1 MSDTRGAILAAALV
15 GGLVFLA
22 PSKPVP
28 LGENDRIVVTTHES
42 VSPEGKRKR
51 WTSSE
56 RITVTPKQSTPSV
69 KTPVQKTSAPSQRT
83 TPIPRPRPPAA
94 ISRPERKAVKKQQKR
109 VAGLPSCSAVR
120 AQYDSMSLA
129 QRWSAYQSAT
139 SEQVAHGRRC
149 LGI

>member
-22 PSKPVP
+22 PS
-28 LGENDRIVVTTHES
+28 
-42 VSPEGKRKR
+42 
-51 WTSSE
+51 
-56 RITVTPKQSTPSV
+56 TPPAQKQSVVAAKSQPAPKV
-69 KTPVQKTSAPSQRT
+69 QPVQKTSAPSQRT
-83 TPIPRPRPPAA
+83 QPAPRLRPPAA

-109 VAGLPSCSAVR
+109 VAGLPSCASVR

-129 QRWSAYQSAT
+129 QRWSAYRSAT